1 MNQSSIAGKTAL
13 ITGASSGIGK
23 ACAEQFASQGV
34 HVVLTARRLDRIE
47 KIAKELSSKHGI
59 KALPLQLD
67 VQKNS
72 QVETVFQELE
82 KKKVQVDI
90 LLNNAGLALTTD
102 LMQDGKVHN
111 WDVMIDT
118 NLKGL
123 LYITRAFLPSM
134 VKRNQ
139 GHIINIG
146 SVAGHGCYVSGNIY
160 SATKHAVRAITQ
172 SLRLDLMGTAIR
184 VSEVDPGAVRTE
196 FSEVRW
202 NDKQRADKFYEDFT
216 PLSAHDIADAVLYC
230 ATRPPH
236 VNIAELIV
244 YPQAQASLTNLYRQG
259 QAGSSPFDTMKCCE
273 ELGKKWPPKKK

>member
-1 MNQSSIAGKTAL
+1 MNKSSITGKTVF

-23 ACAEQFASQGV
+23 ACAEQFASLGV
-34 HVVLTARRLDRIE
+34 HVILTARRLDRIQ
-47 KIAKELSSKHGI
+47 KIAEELSSKYGI
-59 KALPLQLD
+59 KAIPIQLD
-67 VQKNS
+67 VQKNN
-72 QVETVFQELE
+72 QVETIFQDLE
-82 KKKVQVDI
+82 KKKLDIDI

-102 LMQDGKVHN
+102 LIQEGKINN

-123 LYITRAFLPSM
+123 LYVTRASLTSM

-146 SVAGHGCYVSGNIY
+146 SAAAHGCYVSGNIY

-184 VSEVDPGAVRTE
+184 VSEVDPGAVLTE

-202 NDKQRADKFYEDFT
+202 NDKEKAGKYYEGFT
-216 PLSAHDIADAVLYC
+216 PLTPDDIADAVIYC
-230 ATRPPH
+230 ATRPLH
-236 VNIAELIV
+236 VNVAELVV
-244 YPQAQASLTNLYRQG
+244 YPQAQASLANLHRQG
-259 QAGSSPFDTMKCCE
+259 QPKTNPFDI
-273 ELGKKWPPKKK
+273 KK